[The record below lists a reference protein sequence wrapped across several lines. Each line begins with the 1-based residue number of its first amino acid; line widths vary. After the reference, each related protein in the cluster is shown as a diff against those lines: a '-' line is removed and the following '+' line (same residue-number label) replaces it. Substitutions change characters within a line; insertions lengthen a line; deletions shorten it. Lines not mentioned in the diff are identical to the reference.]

1 MGLVLLLFGRE
12 RAKAHCG
19 IEVVVGF
26 EVYFFLCFFFA
37 EHEMSFFFCS
47 DLLMNGLVF
56 FSIRMFFLFYK

>member
-37 EHEMSFFFCS
+37 EHEMSFFCS

-56 FSIRMFFLFYK
+56 FHSNVFFLFYK

>member
-37 EHEMSFFFCS
+37 EHEMSFFFA
-47 DLLMNGLVF
+47 LIF
-56 FSIRMFFLFYK
+56 